1 MNNRFFIIGV
11 LCSIAAVT
19 YFIVNASSVKQ
30 HWLGKLS
37 ANGGALFHVLE
48 NDNLTNIDT
57 IDTKVGNQP
66 SDGLSHAAQK
76 PSTVVKI
83 QPSTGRIPV
92 SSKQQKVKQANMP
105 IMNDDRASSTTTLQ
119 NHNDVVKEEDLFN
132 FIENIVSVT
141 DDVMQFNT
149 DLTYADLES

>member
-1 MNNRFFIIGV
+1 M
-11 LCSIAAVT
+11 T
-19 YFIVNASSVKQ
+19 
-30 HWLGKLS
+30 
-37 ANGGALFHVLE
+37 
-48 NDNLTNIDT
+48 
-57 IDTKVGNQP
+57 
-66 SDGLSHAAQK
+66 
-76 PSTVVKI
+76 
-83 QPSTGRIPV
+83 
-92 SSKQQKVKQANMP
+92 